1 MKKMQITALAL
12 YSGGLDSTLACRVVA
27 EQGIKVVAVKFV
39 TPFFGYD
46 LLLRKEDYIRTTK
59 ERSGIDVLLK
69 DVTIPY
75 LELLKKPA
83 HGFGKYFNPCID
95 CKIFLLSE
103 AKKMMPKLGAS
114 FLVTGEVVGQRPMS
128 QRRDTLRVIERDS
141 GCEGIL
147 VRPLCAKNLEPTQA
161 ERDGLIDREQLY
173 AFSGRNRTPQMK
185 LADQFGINDYP
196 SPAGGC
202 ILADPI
208 LSARIQEYYKKNK
221 RIVPDLSC
229 PVDNCCDGRNCDPDT
244 HRGHHTFFEK
254 IKAGVGYA
262 FGDLWQD
269 IAKWFLFGLL
279 LAGLI
284 TVLIPD
290 DIFSRYLGPGL
301 PAMLLM
307 LMVGIPLYICATAST
322 PIAAALILKGV
333 SPGAA
338 LVFLLAG
345 PATNMASLTV
355 LVGTLGKRAT
365 VIYLSSIAV
374 CSVLFGL
381 IVDQIYAYW
390 GISAQAMVGQ
400 ASEVIPLW
408 AQWTGAL
415 LVLLLSI
422 KPLYGKIASRIK
434 SKRRAALTG
443 PPPVISDSEDFSG
456 TPNCGPT

>member
-1 MKKMQITALAL
+1 MNKKQITALAL

-59 ERSGIDVLLK
+59 EKFGIDVLLK
-69 DVTIPY
+69 DVTVPY

-147 VRPLCAKNLEPTQA
+147 VRPLCAKNLEQTQA
-161 ERDGLIDREQLY
+161 ERDGLIDRDQLH

-185 LADQFGINDYP
+185 LADQFGITDYP

-221 RIVPDLSC
+221 RIVP
-229 PVDNCCDGRNCDPDT
+229 
-244 HRGHHTFFEK
+244 
-254 IKAGVGYA
+254 A
-262 FGDLWQD
+262 D
-269 IAKWFLFGLL
+269 ILL
-279 LAGLI
+279 
-284 TVLIPD
+284 
-290 DIFSRYLGPGL
+290 
-301 PAMLLM
+301 
-307 LMVGIPLYICATAST
+307 LMVGRQFRLPSGGWLVVGRDEKQNDKIEALRQPDDWLLQPSVIPGPTAILRHSRN
-322 PIAAALILKGV
+322 PEELEIAAALVARYAKKSALV
-333 SPGAA
+333 QGAA
-338 LVFLLAG
+338 IIIAERRGIVHQMEALA
-345 PATNMASLTV
+345 L
-355 LVGTLGKRAT
+355 
-365 VIYLSSIAV
+365 
-374 CSVLFGL
+374 
-381 IVDQIYAYW
+381 D
-390 GISAQAMVGQ
+390 
-400 ASEVIPLW
+400 
-408 AQWTGAL
+408 
-415 LVLLLSI
+415 
-422 KPLYGKIASRIK
+422 
-434 SKRRAALTG
+434 
-443 PPPVISDSEDFSG
+443 DSTFQ
-456 TPNCGPT
+456 PWLKN

>member
-1 MKKMQITALAL
+1 MKKKRITALAL

-46 LLLRKEDYIRTTK
+46 LLLRKKDYIRTTK

-221 RIVPDLSC
+221 RIVP
-229 PVDNCCDGRNCDPDT
+229 
-244 HRGHHTFFEK
+244 
-254 IKAGVGYA
+254 A
-262 FGDLWQD
+262 D
-269 IAKWFLFGLL
+269 ILL
-279 LAGLI
+279 
-284 TVLIPD
+284 
-290 DIFSRYLGPGL
+290 
-301 PAMLLM
+301 
-307 LMVGIPLYICATAST
+307 LMVGRQFRLPSGGWLVVGRDEKQNDRIAALRQPDDWLLQPNIIPGPTAILRHST
-322 PIAAALILKGV
+322 NSEELEIAAALVARYAKKSALV
-333 SPGAA
+333 QGAA
-338 LVFLLAG
+338 IITAERRGTVHHMEALA
-345 PATNMASLTV
+345 LDD
-355 LVGTLGKRAT
+355 
-365 VIYLSSIAV
+365 SI
-374 CSVLFGL
+374 FQPWL
-381 IVDQIYAYW
+381 I
-390 GISAQAMVGQ
+390 
-400 ASEVIPLW
+400 
-408 AQWTGAL
+408 
-415 LVLLLSI
+415 
-422 KPLYGKIASRIK
+422 K
-434 SKRRAALTG
+434 
-443 PPPVISDSEDFSG
+443 
-456 TPNCGPT
+456 